1 MSKCYVN
8 HIHFNNVHIW
18 NPKPDIF
25 HAVNKELTWNVEN
38 PSNIFNGNFLCKDLE
53 TDRKAIL
60 KNMKFK

>member
-1 MSKCYVN
+1 M
-8 HIHFNNVHIW
+8 HIG